1 MNMTV
6 EQMKEALQARL
17 SNTTVEE
24 ELVVSIRDQVWRMG
38 FVEGDR
44 SLIDVL
50 IDDYERLAS
59 ELSAQVRYLDE
70 IGEIDPLLQINNR
83 NSTIRLIKREWE
95 GSKRY
100 HTPASLVMF
109 SVDNLDDLCERLE
122 EIEVQKLY
130 IELTKMIDTST
141 RLTDS
146 FGRLDERRFMIVV
159 PTTNNIQAAWLSD
172 KLRESIESNEFVNGE
187 KITCSFGIA
196 DSGAS
201 MNTEDWLEIVE
212 VAYYKA
218 VELGGNNVVDYE
230 TIIEK

>member
-6 EQMKEALQARL
+6 KQMKEALQSRL
-17 SNTTVEE
+17 SNTILEG
-24 ELVVSIRDQVWRMG
+24 ELVGSIRNQVWQMG

-83 NSTIRLIKREWE
+83 NSTLRLINREWE

-100 HTPASLVMF
+100 HTPASLIMF
-109 SVDNLDDLCERLE
+109 SVDNLDELCERLE
-122 EIEVQKLY
+122 EIEIQKLY
-130 IELTKMIDTST
+130 MELTKMIDTST

-146 FGRLDERRFMIVV
+146 FGRVDERRFMVVV
-159 PTTNNIQAAWLSD
+159 PTTNNIQETGLGPFSD
-172 KLRESIESNEFVNGE
+172 LFRHVFRTFIVLTKFIGQAGIGVGIDITISNTG
-187 KITCSFGIA
+187 
-196 DSGAS
+196 
-201 MNTEDWLEIVE
+201 
-212 VAYYKA
+212 
-218 VELGGNNVVDYE
+218 
-230 TIIEK
+230 